1 MTGWSRRAS
10 VTVLCGWLTIIGLG
24 CTVQIAA
31 AQESVTE
38 SRPRFDVSI
47 GTWISTGE
55 TRWAH
60 DASSSSPLLGNPTS
74 KLTYKD
80 VRANVVDL
88 AGTLWFTPRLLGR
101 LNIGVAGI
109 GGGRLTDDDYLAAD
123 GGNPSSRTISNIDGD
138 GMWYLNAD
146 LGRRI
151 FEFPYSRGWVDLFV
165 GYQFWYQRF
174 TADGLKQIACSNAGQ
189 TVDLDPST
197 PTIDPL
203 CTPTDSVSD
212 TIRVITNTASWHS
225 IRVGGSTEYRLTRR
239 FSVLGTGALIP
250 LSVIDNK
257 DIHHLRNDLQQNPS
271 ISMIGFGIGAN
282 ADVGLRL
289 MLIKNLFLNAG
300 YRVWWNRSID
310 GTVTFH
316 HIGSPTDEFPL
327 EQFQSLRHGWTFGLN
342 YTF

>member
-1 MTGWSRRAS
+1 MM
-10 VTVLCGWLTIIGLG
+10 LCGWLTITA
-24 CTVQIAA
+24 CAVQLAE
-31 AQESVTE
+31 AQEPATE
-38 SRPRFDVSI
+38 SRPKVDLEI

-60 DASSSSPLLGNPTS
+60 DASSLSPLLGNPTS
-74 KLTYKD
+74 QLTYKD
-80 VRANVVDL
+80 VGTNVVEL
-88 AGTLWFTPRLLGR
+88 TGKAWVTPKWFGR
-101 LNIGVAGI
+101 LNVGFAEI
-109 GGGRLTDDDYLAAD
+109 GGGRLIDDDYFAVD
-123 GGNPSSRTISNIDGD
+123 GRNPTSRTHSNIKGD
-138 GMWYLNAD
+138 DMWYLNAD

-151 FEFPYSRGWVDLFV
+151 LEFPYSRGWLDLFA

-174 TADGLKQIACSNAGQ
+174 TANGLGQVACSNAGQ
-189 TVDLDPST
+189 TVDLDPGMPGT
-197 PTIDPL
+197 QPL
-203 CTPTDSVSD
+203 CSPNDSLSD
-212 TIRVITNTASWHS
+212 SIQVITNTASWHS
-225 IRVGGSTEYRLTRR
+225 IRMGGSTEYRLTRR

-250 LSVIDNK
+250 LSIIDNK

-271 ISMIGFGIGAN
+271 ISMLGYGIGAN
-282 ADVGLRL
+282 ADVGVRL

-316 HIGSPTDEFPL
+316 GSTTEEFPL

>member
-1 MTGWSRRAS
+1 MIGWRTPVS
-10 VTVLCGWLTIIGLG
+10 VAVVCVWLIVGLIGG
-24 CTVQIAA
+24 VQIAVA
-31 AQESVTE
+31 EESATE

-47 GTWISTGE
+47 GTWISTGD

-60 DASSSSPLLGNPTS
+60 DASSLSPLLGNPTS

-80 VRANVVDL
+80 VGTNVIELTGKAWV
-88 AGTLWFTPRLLGR
+88 TPKWFGR
-101 LNIGVAGI
+101 LNVGFAEI
-109 GGGRLTDDDYLAAD
+109 GGGRLIDDDYLAVD
-123 GGNPSSRTISNIDGD
+123 GRNPSSRTHSNLKGD
-138 GMWYLNAD
+138 DMWYLNAD

-151 FEFPYSRGWVDLFV
+151 FEFPYSRGWLDLFA

-174 TADGLKQIACSNAGQ
+174 SANGLGQIACSNAGQ
-189 TVDLDPST
+189 AVS
-197 PTIDPL
+197 L
-203 CTPTDSVSD
+203 CSPTDSVNDS
-212 TIRVITNTASWHS
+212 IQVITNTASWHS
-225 IRVGGSTEYRLTRR
+225 IRMGGSTEYRLTRR

-250 LSVIDNK
+250 LSIIDNK

-271 ISMIGFGIGAN
+271 ISTVGYGIGAN

-300 YRVWWNRSID
+300 YRVWWNRAID

-316 HIGSPTDEFPL
+316 PVGSSAEEFPL